1 MSKDV
6 ENMSEPGSNM
16 QNETSSRTSTKS
28 SKEEGSLPQ
37 KGTYG
42 VVGVCGVVGNLI
54 ARVLMDHG
62 FNVACTDMKPEAE
75 CRFRYTL
82 EPYIKKYNPAIYFSG
97 HPESFLTESEYVI
110 PPPSLPKT
118 SKLFKRIKESGTKI
132 LEVEDVLRQVK
143 PDKPVICIT
152 GTNGKTTTTT
162 LLKHICR
169 SAGLEPTEHGFR
181 DLQGNIDYIPPL
193 QGRLN
198 GNVAVLE
205 TGTFGVPED
214 LKRMIERCEPSCGIM
229 TNITPDHLD
238 NDQDFLS
245 YANIKGDFVEY
256 LKDKQLIVNSDD
268 PTLWG
273 LIKSK
278 NCSNVTTFGVDSRS
292 TAKSM
297 KKCWCGREI
306 SLDETISGVGYYEC
320 ECGLKRPEPNYLA
333 TDINEGGF
341 TLKTPHGSMELN
353 PKIMGLHNVYNI
365 LGAVTGAVEFFKIPL
380 EDLKEA
386 VESFEGVPGRL
397 EHMFTFNEKDV
408 IVDYGHN
415 PAGVETV
422 LRELKKV
429 YDKLTVVIT
438 ISSESGASGDDEIFK
453 KALELADF
461 VVPASSSSRTAAE
474 KHLPNDKIVMTSR
487 SLKKFK
493 KGTLGATQNQVI
505 EGLKKGLKC
514 NACAVVC
521 LGEAAFKYKETIMSL
536 KTIEL

>member
-1 MSKDV
+1 MKNKTHPATTKNHQIMKDHSH
-6 ENMSEPGSNM
+6 ES
-16 QNETSSRTSTKS
+16 
-28 SKEEGSLPQ
+28 
-37 KGTYG
+37 TYG

-62 FNVACTDMKPEAE
+62 LNVTCTDIKPEDE

-82 EPYIKKYNPAIYFSG
+82 EPYLKKYNPPIYFSS
-97 HPESFLTESEYVI
+97 HPESFLTESDYLI

-118 SKLFKRIKESGTKI
+118 SKLFKKIKESGTNI
-132 LEVEDVLRQVK
+132 LEVEDILRWIK

-162 LLKHICR
+162 LLKRICR
-169 SAGLEPTEHGFR
+169 FAGLEPTEHGFR

-198 GNVAVLE
+198 GDVAVLE

-214 LKRMIERCEPSCGIM
+214 LKQMIKRSKPSCGII

-238 NDQDFLS
+238 KDHDFLS
-245 YANIKGDFVEY
+245 YANIKGDFIEY

-278 NCSNVTTFGVDSRS
+278 NCINVVSFGVDSQS
-292 TAKSM
+292 TVKSV

-306 SLDETISGVGYYEC
+306 FIDETISGVGYYEC
-320 ECGLKRPEPNYLA
+320 ECGIKRSEPNYLA
-333 TDINEGGF
+333 TDINESGF
-341 TLKTPHGSMELN
+341 TLKTPHGSMKLN
-353 PKIMGLHNVYNI
+353 PKIMGLHNIYNI
-365 LGAVTGAVEFFKIPL
+365 MGAVAGAVDFFKIPL

-397 EHMFTFNEKDV
+397 EYMFTFNEKDV

-429 YDKLTVVIT
+429 YNKLTAVVT
-438 ISSESGASGDDEIFK
+438 ISSESGVSGDDEIFRK
-453 KALELADF
+453 TLELANF
-461 VVPASSSSRTAAE
+461 VVPASNSSRIAAE

-487 SLKKFK
+487 SLEKFRE
-493 KGTLGATQNQVI
+493 GTLGATQDQVI
-505 EGLKKGLKC
+505 EGLKRGLKC
-514 NACAVVC
+514 DSRAVVC
-521 LGEAAFKYKETIMSL
+521 LGEAAFKYKESIMSL
-536 KTIEL
+536 ENL

>member
-1 MSKDV
+1 MKTKKHP
-6 ENMSEPGSNM
+6 ETAKNH
-16 QNETSSRTSTKS
+16 QTRNEDFHES
-28 SKEEGSLPQ
+28 
-37 KGTYG
+37 TYG

-62 FNVACTDMKPEAE
+62 FNVTCTDIKHKDE
-75 CRFRYTL
+75 CRFMYTL
-82 EPYIKKYNPAIYFSG
+82 EPYIKKYNTPIYFSD
-97 HPESFLTESEYVI
+97 HPESFLTESNYII

-118 SKLFKRIKESGTKI
+118 SKLFKKIKENGTNI
-132 LEVEDVLRQVK
+132 LEVEDILRWIK

-169 SAGLEPTEHGFR
+169 SKGLEPTEHGFR

-193 QGRLN
+193 QARLS

-214 LKRMIERCEPSCGIM
+214 LKRVIESSNPSCGII

-238 NDQDFLS
+238 EDHDFLS
-245 YANIKGDFVEY
+245 YANIKGDFIEC
-256 LKDKQLIVNSDD
+256 LKDRQLIVNSDD

-278 NCSNVTTFGVDSRS
+278 NCSNVVNFGVDSQY
-292 TAKSM
+292 TVKSV
-297 KKCWCGREI
+297 KKCWCGREVSI
-306 SLDETISGVGYYEC
+306 NETISGVGYYEC
-320 ECGLKRPEPNYLA
+320 ECGLKRSEPDYLA
-333 TDINEGGF
+333 TDINKSGF
-341 TLKTPHGSMELN
+341 TLKTPHGSMKLN
-353 PKIMGLHNVYNI
+353 PKIMGLHNIYNI
-365 LGAVTGAVEFFKIPL
+365 IGAVAGAVEFFKIPL

-397 EHMFTFNEKDV
+397 EYIFTFNEKDV

-429 YDKLTVVIT
+429 YNKLTAVVT
-438 ISSESGASGDDEIFK
+438 ISSESGASGDDEIFRK
-453 KALELADF
+453 SLELADF

-487 SLKKFK
+487 SLEKFK
-493 KGTLGATQNQVI
+493 EGTLGATKDQVI
-505 EGLKKGLKC
+505 EGLKMGLKC
-514 NACAVVC
+514 NSQAVVC
-521 LGEAAFKYKETIMSL
+521 LGEAAFKYKEPIMSL
-536 KTIEL
+536 ENL

>member
-1 MSKDV
+1 MKNKTHALTGKNQLMMKNHFND
-6 ENMSEPGSNM
+6 N
-16 QNETSSRTSTKS
+16 
-28 SKEEGSLPQ
+28 
-37 KGTYG
+37 TYG

-62 FNVACTDMKPEAE
+62 YNVTCTDIKPEDE

-82 EPYIKKYNPAIYFSG
+82 EPYIKKYKPTIYFSG
-97 HPESFLTESEYVI
+97 HPESFLTESDYII

-118 SKLFKRIKESGTKI
+118 SKLFKKINESGTKI
-132 LEVEDVLRQVK
+132 LEVDDVLRQIK

-169 SAGLEPTEHGFR
+169 FTGLKPTEHGFR
-181 DLQGNIDYIPPL
+181 DLQGNSDYIPPL

-198 GNVAVLE
+198 GDVAVLE

-214 LKRMIERCEPSCGIM
+214 LKRMIERSEPSCGII

-238 NDQDFLS
+238 QDHDFLS
-245 YANIKGDFVEY
+245 YTNIKGDFIEY

-273 LIKSK
+273 LVKSK
-278 NCSNVTTFGVDSRS
+278 NCSNVVSFGVNSQS
-292 TAKSM
+292 TVKGV

-306 SLDETISGVGYYEC
+306 SLDEIISGVGYYQC
-320 ECGLKRPEPNYLA
+320 ECGLRRPEPDYLA
-333 TDINEGGF
+333 ADIDESGF
-341 TLKTPHGSMELN
+341 TLKTPHGSMGLN
-353 PKIMGLHNVYNI
+353 PKIMGLHNIYNI
-365 LGAVTGAVEFFKIPL
+365 LGAVAGAVEFFKIPL

-397 EHMFTFNEKDV
+397 EHMFTFNEKEV

-429 YDKLTVVIT
+429 YDKLTVVVT
-438 ISSESGASGDDEIFK
+438 ISSESGASGDDEIFR

-474 KHLPNDKIVMTSR
+474 KHLPHVKIVMTSR
-487 SLKKFK
+487 SLEKFRE
-493 KGTLGATQNQVI
+493 GTLGATQDQVI
-505 EGLKKGLKC
+505 EGFKRGLKC
-514 NACAVVC
+514 DSRAVVC
-521 LGEAAFKYKETIMSL
+521 LGEAAVKYKESIMSL
-536 KTIEL
+536 ENL